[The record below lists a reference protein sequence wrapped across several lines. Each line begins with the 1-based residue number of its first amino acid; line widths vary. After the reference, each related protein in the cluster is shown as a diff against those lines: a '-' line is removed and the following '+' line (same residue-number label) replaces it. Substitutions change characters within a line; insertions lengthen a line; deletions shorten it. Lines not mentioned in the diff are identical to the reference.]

1 MFAAVSKP
9 IIIIFHSNGIAVV
22 MAIFGKASARK
33 STAAKTSSGSASPKR
48 PHVVSA
54 RELAAQAASRKAG
67 RSPAYEPLGE
77 SSLRGASIID
87 WSTAPAAIEVA
98 QANPG
103 LCEVLENAALLF
115 ASGQDRAART
125 VLEHGVQ
132 ADPEARQSPLT
143 WLALFDLLQR
153 ADDRAAFDQLAMSY
167 LLQFESSAPS
177 WDERAA
183 PQHDGK
189 GPGGGYIA
197 ITGKLSAGSG
207 MQLDSLRRAL
217 EKCIPRA
224 RIDLASVAGFDDA
237 GAHLLAQEL
246 ARARRQ
252 RMELAI
258 QRPEKL
264 VAALEA
270 AIAQGRAG
278 GEGAW
283 LLSLELKQ
291 WHHDQAGFDDRA
303 VEFAVTFELSPPS
316 WEPPPQA
323 PRAGAGLPREL
334 PRASPASRASPTA
347 ADSETL
353 AWDGELVGPAPPQ
366 LAQLDPFAA
375 MRDVVTIEMSAV
387 ARVDFICAGA
397 LLNSILRIEA
407 QHKAV
412 QIVGA
417 TPIVRALLLLI
428 GISPRH
434 FLKKVE

>member
-1 MFAAVSKP
+1 
-9 IIIIFHSNGIAVV
+9 

-33 STAAKTSSGSASPKR
+33 SPAAKASSGTPPPK
-48 PHVVSA
+48 PSHVVSA

-67 RSPAYEPLGE
+67 KSPAFEPLGE

-103 LCEVLENAALLF
+103 LCEVLENAALLY
-115 ASGQDRAART
+115 ASGQERAARP
-125 VLEHGVQ
+125 VLEHGIQ
-132 ADPEARQSPLT
+132 ADPEARQSALA

-153 ADDRAAFDQLAMSY
+153 ENDRVAFDQLAMNY
-167 LLQFESSAPS
+167 VLQFESSAPS
-177 WDERAA
+177 WDERAQ
-183 PQHDGK
+183 PQAHAK
-189 GPGGGYIA
+189 GQGGYIA
-197 ITGKLSAGSG
+197 ITGKLSSGSG
-207 MQLDSLRRAL
+207 AQLDGLRRAL
-217 EKCIPRA
+217 EKCVPRA
-224 RIDLASVAGFDDA
+224 RIDLASITGFDDD
-237 GAHLLAQEL
+237 GARMLAHEL
-246 ARARRQ
+246 GRARRQ

-270 AIAQGRAG
+270 AVAQGRDG

-303 VEFAVTFELSPPS
+303 VDYAVAFELSPPS
-316 WEPPPQA
+316 WEPPP
-323 PRAGAGLPREL
+323 RAQQRDAG
-334 PRASPASRASPTA
+334 
-347 ADSETL
+347 
-353 AWDGELVGPAPPQ
+353 GELVPEAAFAPPAAAASGAAVDAESLVWEGAIVGAAPTH
-366 LAQLDPFAA
+366 LAQLDQFAA
-375 MRDVVTIEMSAV
+375 QRDIVIIEMSAV
-387 ARVDFICAGA
+387 ERIDFVCAGA
-397 LLNSILRIEA
+397 LLNSILRIEG
-407 QHKAV
+407 QHKVV

>member
-1 MFAAVSKP
+1 
-9 IIIIFHSNGIAVV
+9 

-33 STAAKTSSGSASPKR
+33 STAAKASSGSLLPKR

-67 RSPAYEPLGE
+67 KAPAYEPLGE

-103 LCEVLENAALLF
+103 LCELLENAVLLF
-115 ASGQDRAART
+115 ASGQERAART
-125 VLEHGVQ
+125 VLEQGVQ
-132 ADPEARQSPLT
+132 ADPEARQSPLA

-153 ADDRAAFDQLAMSY
+153 VDDRAAFDQLAMSY

-189 GPGGGYIA
+189 GQGGGYIA
-197 ITGKLSAGSG
+197 ITGKLSAGSA

-217 EKCIPRA
+217 EKCVPRA

-237 GAHLLAQEL
+237 GAHLLAREL

-264 VAALEA
+264 VAVLEA
-270 AIAQGRAG
+270 AVAQGRSG

-283 LLSLELKQ
+283 LLLLELKQ
-291 WHHDQAGFDDRA
+291 WHHDQAGFDDLA

-316 WEPPPQA
+316 WEPPPRA
-323 PRAGAGLPREL
+323 PRAGADGGVPREL
-334 PRASPASRASPTA
+334 PRASPQGRASPTVP
-347 ADSETL
+347 DSETL
-353 AWDGELVGPAPPQ
+353 VWGGELVGPAPPQ
-366 LAQLDPFAA
+366 LAQLEPFAA

-387 ARVDFICAGA
+387 ARVDFVCAGA

-407 QHKAV
+407 QHKAL
-412 QIVGA
+412 QIIGA

>member
-1 MFAAVSKP
+1 M
-9 IIIIFHSNGIAVV
+9 
-22 MAIFGKASARK
+22 
-33 STAAKTSSGSASPKR
+33 
-48 PHVVSA
+48 SA
-54 RELAAQAASRKAG
+54 RELAAQAARRKAG
-67 RSPAYEPLGE
+67 KSPAYEPLGE

-115 ASGQDRAART
+115 ASGQEPAART
-125 VLEHGVQ
+125 VLEQGVQ
-132 ADPEARQSPLT
+132 TDPEARQSPLT

-153 ADDRAAFDQLAMSY
+153 ANDRAAFDQLAMNY

-177 WDERAA
+177 WDERIA
-183 PQHDGK
+183 PQHDSK
-189 GPGGGYIA
+189 GHGGGYIA
-197 ITGKLSAGSG
+197 VTGKLSAGSAT
-207 MQLDSLRRAL
+207 QLDSLRRAL
-217 EKCIPRA
+217 EKCVPRA
-224 RIDLASVAGFDDA
+224 RIDLASVASFDDA
-237 GAHLLAQEL
+237 GAHLLAQAL

-270 AIAQGRAG
+270 AVAQGRAG

-291 WHHDQAGFDDRA
+291 WHHDHAGFDDRA

-316 WEPPPQA
+316 WEPPP
-323 PRAGAGLPREL
+323 RAARPGADGEL
-334 PRASPASRASPTA
+334 PRASPAARASPPVT
-347 ADSETL
+347 DSETL
-353 AWDGELVGPAPPQ
+353 VWGGEHVGPASPQ
-366 LAQLDPFAA
+366 LAQLEPFAA

-387 ARVDFICAGA
+387 ARVDFVCAGA

>member
-1 MFAAVSKP
+1 
-9 IIIIFHSNGIAVV
+9 

-33 STAAKTSSGSASPKR
+33 QAAAKAAGGNSPVR
-48 PHVVSA
+48 PPHVVSA

-67 RSPAYEPLGE
+67 KSPAFEPLGE

-103 LCEVLENAALLF
+103 LCDVLENAALLY
-115 ASGQDRAART
+115 ASGQEQVARP
-125 VLEHGVQ
+125 VLEQGIQ
-132 ADPEARQSPLT
+132 TDPEARQSALA

-153 ADDRAAFDQLAMSY
+153 ANDRAAFDQLAMNY
-167 LLQFESSAPS
+167 VLQFESSAPS
-177 WDERAA
+177 WDERMQ
-183 PQHDGK
+183 PQGRDK
-189 GPGGGYIA
+189 GQGGGYIA
-197 ITGKLSAGSG
+197 ITGKLSASSG
-207 MQLDSLRRAL
+207 AQLDGLRRAL
-217 EKCIPRA
+217 EKCVPRA
-224 RIDLASVAGFDDA
+224 RIDLGSVTSFDDE
-237 GAHLLAQEL
+237 GALLLAREL
-246 ARARRQ
+246 VRARRQ

-264 VAALEA
+264 SAALEA
-270 AIAQGRAG
+270 AVAQGREG

-303 VEFAVTFELSPPS
+303 VEYAVAFELSPPS
-316 WEPPPQA
+316 WEPPPRVQPGGPGGEA
-323 PRAGAGLPREL
+323 AG
-334 PRASPASRASPTA
+334 SPPPSISADDASRAATDAETVVWEGVVLGTA
-347 ADSETL
+347 
-353 AWDGELVGPAPPQ
+353 PARF
-366 LAQLDPFAA
+366 AQLEQFAA
-375 MRDVVTIEMSAV
+375 KHDVVTVDMSAV
-387 ARVDFICAGA
+387 DRIDFVCAGA
-397 LLNSILRIEA
+397 LLNAILRIES
-407 QHKAV
+407 QHKAA